1 MGCDNIK
8 YQNTWCPYC
17 AGQAKN
23 TLDIAKMIAINKG
36 GECIS
41 NEYINGSSHL
51 RWKCIRGHEWS
62 ATFQSV
68 KNKGSWCPM
77 CVGRNRSIEYMQN
90 LAQKLN
96 GNCLSDRYK
105 DAHSKLT
112 WNCSKGHIWNATFAN
127 IKYHG
132 SWCPHCSNKYTREN
146 LCREIISKFLGKPS
160 NIRRPNFLKTP
171 KYPVGLELDI
181 YYPEY
186 GFAIEV
192 QGQQHEKY
200 IEFFHRGDP
209 NNFIKQQARDQLKNE
224 LCEENWIVLRYVC
237 KLETL
242 NVQLKIMFLKFYTLR
257 NA

>member
-1 MGCDNIK
+1 MKKLSLNTACKIAIKRGGLCLSNKYINGKSHLQWKCIKNHKWNATLNNIK
-8 YQNTWCPYC
+8 YQNIWCPYC
-17 AGQAKN
+17 AGKIRQ
-23 TLDIAKMIAINKG
+23 TLEIAKIIAINKG

-41 NEYINGSSHL
+41 NKYINGSSHL

-62 ATFQSV
+62 ATLQSV
-68 KNKGSWCPM
+68 KNK
-77 CVGRNRSIEYMQN
+77 
-90 LAQKLN
+90 
-96 GNCLSDRYK
+96 DRYK

-160 NIRRPNFLKTP
+160 NIRRPNFLKTS

-192 QGQQHEKY
+192 QG
-200 IEFFHRGDP
+200 
-209 NNFIKQQARDQLKNE
+209 
-224 LCEENWIVLRYVC
+224 
-237 KLETL
+237 
-242 NVQLKIMFLKFYTLR
+242 
-257 NA
+257 